1 LEKIVL
7 KAQMNS
13 DKMAMSLSAACL
25 IHCLFAPTLIIFA
38 YSFLSFSVESE
49 IVHYIILILALP
61 ISVLALT
68 LGYRNH
74 KVLSFLITGIFGL
87 SLMLLAVLLGE
98 GTSEKVLT
106 VIGSSIVA
114 YAHYRNHKI
123 CKELECDCHDKH
135 NLSI

>member
-1 LEKIVL
+1 ML

-13 DKMAMSLSAACL
+13 DKMAMSLSAACV

-38 YSFLSFSVESE
+38 YSFLSFSIESE
-49 IVHYIILILALP
+49 IVHYIILMLALP
-61 ISVLALT
+61 ISALALT

-74 KVLSFLITGIFGL
+74 KVLSFLIIGIFGL
-87 SLMLLAVLLGE
+87 SLMLLAVLFGE
-98 GTSEKVLT
+98 GLSEKLLT

-114 YAHYRNHKI
+114 YAHYKNHKV

>member
-1 LEKIVL
+1 
-7 KAQMNS
+7 MNS
-13 DKMAMSLSAACL
+13 DKLAMSLSAACVV
-25 IHCLFAPTLIIFA
+25 HCLFAPTLIIFA
-38 YSFLSFSVESE
+38 YSFLSFSIESE